1 MIHILIYLSNLNPRD
16 HSRIH
21 NGDSNLNPRDNSGFH
36 TWRPII
42 HQGDLFILNPET
54 VYALLNTIIKVYS
67 KLYTSLRSSAD
78 SAVIQ
83 LETNVTQSCQWI
95 PLHKTNILLL
105 ACISLRNPLT
115 LPRIPLV
122 LVRIPL
128 SLPRNPLQAVD
139 STISSWPMQR
149 IPRFC
154 LIVNWN
160 REKLYT
166 AVFVPEFHAANFA
179 LCGWH
184 VLKLG
189 PGFHCSNGSTLSCT
203 KSVGLCVV
211 MVRLFLKIF

>member
-1 MIHILIYLSNLNPRD
+1 MAKLNSFSQNINIGTKTQHVWYPKVFAININHIAFLLHHTSSETIEMKYLSHCISFR
-16 HSRIH
+16 SYRI
-21 NGDSNLNPRDNSGFH
+21 
-36 TWRPII
+36 
-42 HQGDLFILNPET
+42 
-54 VYALLNTIIKVYS
+54 LL
-67 KLYTSLRSSAD
+67 
-78 SAVIQ
+78 
-83 LETNVTQSCQWI
+83 
-95 PLHKTNILLL
+95 NILLL

-211 MVRLFLKIF
+211 MTSSETVQIKYLSHCLSFRSYF

>member
-1 MIHILIYLSNLNPRD
+1 MIFRSATSNNYHFDRHTYRNFKQHTHEKYH
-16 HSRIH
+16 HSPVNKCYRLLTECKTRII
-21 NGDSNLNPRDNSGFH
+21 GRF
-36 TWRPII
+36 W
-42 HQGDLFILNPET
+42 
-54 VYALLNTIIKVYS
+54 
-67 KLYTSLRSSAD
+67 SS
-78 SAVIQ
+78 
-83 LETNVTQSCQWI
+83 
-95 PLHKTNILLL
+95 
-105 ACISLRNPLT
+105 

-211 MVRLFLKIF
+211 MMTRAATRLLFSTEWNKIK